1 MTFMFFDVDK
11 KRVVIGALFC
21 VAAPGGMWA
30 QSCGGT
36 ERWPI
41 KVGADAN
48 ASQVNLTPQPTTVHD
63 LVLIQRPSPLT
74 ISTPRTVAERV
85 VRVVDAR
92 LVKFR
97 QETGKS
103 GDMDFHLVMSDETL
117 LHSGGGSSSTV
128 SPHSFV
134 AEIVDPTCIA
144 GKGGTGPTPSRF
156 ATQLQSVRTKFLA
169 QFPTFSA
176 TDWTDAG
183 GIPVRVTGVV
193 FFDRP
198 HFQWGRAQNG
208 LELHPLLDIDF
219 GAGLPPLA
227 TTTTTVT
234 SVALTNPGFE
244 NQSQGWT
251 ASTDVITSS
260 TNRPA
265 HSGQWK
271 AWLGGYGEGHIDKL
285 SQDVTL
291 PASAH
296 TVSLTFYL
304 HIDTEESA
312 GTAYDKMRVRVRR
325 TDGTFIAT
333 LKTYSNQDAA
343 PGFSLRS
350 IDLSAYKGQTI
361 RISLEAQEDSGSAT
375 SFVVD
380 DFAIVVEGP

>member
-1 MTFMFFDVDK
+1 MNK
-11 KRVVIGALFC
+11 KLVVIAAALS
-21 VAAPGGMWA
+21 VATPTGMWGQA
-30 QSCGGT
+30 CGGT

-41 KVGADAN
+41 KVGADAG
-48 ASQVNLTPQPTTVHD
+48 ASQVTLTPQPTTVHD

-74 ISTPRTVAERV
+74 ISTPRTPAERV

-97 QETGKS
+97 QETDKG

-117 LHSGGGSSSTV
+117 LHSGGGKTSTV

-144 GKGGTGPTPSRF
+144 GKSGTGPTPSRF
-156 ATQLQSVRTKFLA
+156 TTQLQSVRAKFLA

-219 GAGLPPLA
+219 GTALPPLGI
-227 TTTTTVT
+227 TTTPAVT

-260 TNRPA
+260 SNRPA

-304 HIDTEESA
+304 HIDTKESA
-312 GTAYDKMRVRVRR
+312 GAAAYDKMRVRVRR

-333 LKTYSNQDAA
+333 LQTYSNQDAA
-343 PGFSLRS
+343 AGFTLRS